1 MDGGQHSLYL
11 YFTIITILYSV
22 CRGLDKRRRHQQSA
36 LDFTNPLFSGRSVAP
51 VGLPTRQEV
60 EINPGN
66 EGDKMS
72 HLVSVLHQVS
82 QQVVHVQDAA
92 LGVLQVVGLHGG
104 LAVLPHI
111 HTNTVKE
118 RRATFV

>member
-1 MDGGQHSLYL
+1 
-11 YFTIITILYSV
+11 
-22 CRGLDKRRRHQQSA
+22 
-36 LDFTNPLFSGRSVAP
+36 
-51 VGLPTRQEV
+51 
-60 EINPGN
+60 
-66 EGDKMS
+66 MS

-111 HTNTVKE
+111 HANTVKE
-118 RRATFV
+118 GRAAAWKTKNKGTKKQRIK